1 MGKIIIL
8 DENTANKIAAGEVI
22 ERPASVIKELVENSI
37 DAAATSIS
45 VEIRNGGISF
55 MRVIDNGSGLAP
67 DDVEIAFERHA
78 TSKIRRVDDLE
89 SIASMGF
96 RGEALASIAAVSNV
110 QMSTRTK
117 DSVQGVSIEVKGGNV
132 IHVKPTGCPV
142 GTSITVREL
151 FFNTPARYKFLKKD
165 TTEAGYIADVL
176 SRIAL
181 GYPDISFKLVS
192 GGAVVLH
199 TPGNGDLKSAIFSVY
214 GAETA
219 KQLIEVNH
227 TDGPARISGYIGKA
241 ELSRSNRSQQ
251 SIYINRR
258 FIRSKTITSAI
269 DGAYTTFLMKNRYAF
284 AVLDIRLNPAFVDVN
299 VHPTKMEVKFSGEQD
314 IYRAVYHAVNG
325 ALLNRSAVRTLP
337 GFESSDRTAFQLNPR
352 EEKKPAY
359 TQQAFIPV
367 PEQGRQGRPGMPS
380 GGKLDAVSV
389 RPPQF
394 TDPSGFS
401 GYSGA
406 DFEPIRRELEQKR
419 ADAVKGAE
427 PGRGADALPDADV
440 LQEAGAGNVSETPGA
455 YGPYNQAAEEA
466 GIPGRF
472 PGADEVAATDEQ
484 AEVKP
489 QDMQAG
495 QNRAGQRMQDTQA
508 GKTAVPSLFAGTRL
522 IGQAFSTYILLERED
537 ELFLLDQHA
546 AHERI
551 RYEELKEAFRKK
563 EPLRQTLLSVLSI
576 ELTGGEYQ
584 FLMEETAFFE
594 SLGFTYE
601 GFGTNS
607 VILRSVP
614 FTADSANLRN
624 DFMEIVDFV
633 MKESNTLKSATA
645 DEVLYQ
651 MACKSAVKANK
662 RLDERE
668 IEGLLSRLAELENP
682 YTCPHGRPSILKLRR
697 VELEKLFKRI
707 V

>member
-1 MGKIIIL
+1 
-8 DENTANKIAAGEVI
+8 
-22 ERPASVIKELVENSI
+22 
-37 DAAATSIS
+37 
-45 VEIRNGGISF
+45 
-55 MRVIDNGSGLAP
+55 
-67 DDVEIAFERHA
+67 
-78 TSKIRRVDDLE
+78 
-89 SIASMGF
+89 
-96 RGEALASIAAVSNV
+96 
-110 QMSTRTK
+110 
-117 DSVQGVSIEVKGGNV
+117 
-132 IHVKPTGCPV
+132 
-142 GTSITVREL
+142 
-151 FFNTPARYKFLKKD
+151 
-165 TTEAGYIADVL
+165 
-176 SRIAL
+176 
-181 GYPDISFKLVS
+181 
-192 GGAVVLH
+192 
-199 TPGNGDLKSAIFSVY
+199 
-214 GAETA
+214 
-219 KQLIEVNH
+219 
-227 TDGPARISGYIGKA
+227 
-241 ELSRSNRSQQ
+241 
-251 SIYINRR
+251 
-258 FIRSKTITSAI
+258 
-269 DGAYTTFLMKNRYAF
+269 
-284 AVLDIRLNPAFVDVN
+284 
-299 VHPTKMEVKFSGEQD
+299 
-314 IYRAVYHAVNG
+314 
-325 ALLNRSAVRTLP
+325 
-337 GFESSDRTAFQLNPR
+337 LNPR

-380 GGKLDAVSV
+380 GGKLDAVPV

-466 GIPGRF
+466 GIPGCF

-508 GKTAVPSLFAGTRL
+508 GKAAVPSLFAGTRL

-563 EPLRQTLLSVLSI
+563 EPLKQTLLSVLSI

-584 FLMEETAFFE
+584 FLIEETAFFE

-668 IEGLLSRLAELENP
+668 IEGLLRRLAELENP